1 MNLTWFSALMFRFSF
16 FFPQISRAKIPIGY
30 GHMSTS
36 VNIHELLRKEE
47 GKKSQH
53 GWGQHKHEKECLRL
67 RLALISGVIEKLHRG
82 LSKALRTH
90 LALSHQSRRQLLS
103 EMSPFIG
110 KKKSQRTA
118 AGNRWRSLRNEAKK
132 KKNEIGRMFRMCSKQ
147 TTNQGILL
155 AMLLDFNR

>member
-110 KKKSQRTA
+110 KKKKPKNSCREQMKEFKKRGKKEKKRDRADVSNVLKT
-118 AGNRWRSLRNEAKK
+118 NHKSRNFTCDAV
-132 KKNEIGRMFRMCSKQ
+132 GF
-147 TTNQGILL
+147 
-155 AMLLDFNR
+155 